1 MRKKSKNKTRFE
13 KITAKGALLLLV
25 TLTISILSLVLAVLA
40 AEIKD
45 AEFVLEGLQKRYDST
60 LDFVADFRQET
71 EIKALNRR
79 LTAWGKVYFRRPGK
93 MLWRY
98 DEPKGQVLLADGEYL
113 YFYQPEEKQVI
124 KSRLSSAI
132 RSNTPLSFLLG
143 MGDLKRDF
151 KATLVNSEQKQ
162 YVVRLAPNEAI
173 GGMANLLLG
182 IEIKEFDI
190 HWVQIEDAVGNVTTI
205 RFSDMQ
211 RGVGLKDSFF
221 RLEVPDEVEIVEIG
235 S

>member
-13 KITAKGALLLLV
+13 NITAKGALLLLV

-143 MGDLKRDF
+143 MGEDRK
-151 KATLVNSEQKQ
+151 S
-162 YVVRLAPNEAI
+162 VV
-173 GGMANLLLG
+173 
-182 IEIKEFDI
+182 
-190 HWVQIEDAVGNVTTI
+190 
-205 RFSDMQ
+205 
-211 RGVGLKDSFF
+211 
-221 RLEVPDEVEIVEIG
+221 
-235 S
+235 